1 MKTLPRIKN
10 PITMASMGGLLS
22 LTLGAMPI
30 YADTLSTAPII
41 VKPKGTVQP
50 DSKGEVTDALKL
62 KDPSEITEADV
73 NARTEQYEEVDSK
86 GALTSLTGKDINDTK
101 FLKDNGIVVGGWA
114 NGGITYNTHNPAN
127 GYNGPVTFNDRSN
140 VPMFNQLNLYVGR
153 AVVTEGKKWD
163 FGGRFDFM
171 YGTDAIFTQAYGV
184 GAYDVNTGQNHSNRN
199 AWDLNLLDDT
209 TMGIALPQAYGEA
222 YVPVGN
228 GLNVK
233 AGHFYTPIG
242 YEVVTAPD
250 NFFYSH
256 AYTMQYGEPFSTKAD
271 R

>member
-30 YADTLSTAPII
+30 YADTPSTAPII

-114 NGGITYNTHNPAN
+114 NGGITYNTHNPAH
-127 GYNGPVTFNDRSN
+127 G
-140 VPMFNQLNLYVGR
+140 
-153 AVVTEGKKWD
+153 
-163 FGGRFDFM
+163 
-171 YGTDAIFTQAYGV
+171 
-184 GAYDVNTGQNHSNRN
+184 
-199 AWDLNLLDDT
+199 
-209 TMGIALPQAYGEA
+209 
-222 YVPVGN
+222 
-228 GLNVK
+228 
-233 AGHFYTPIG
+233 
-242 YEVVTAPD
+242 
-250 NFFYSH
+250 
-256 AYTMQYGEPFSTKAD
+256 
-271 R
+271 